1 MNYKKIAEDIL
12 NGVGGSDNVKHVTH
26 CFTRLRFV
34 LKDSTKAEKIKIE
47 HLEGVISIVES
58 GGQFQVVVG
67 TKVTKIYDE
76 LVQLLPDSVKEDVS
90 QNDDEDQND
99 SWGNRIIKAVTEMF
113 TPMVP
118 AIAASGL
125 LKGLLTIARIIAG
138 NYGVDITTNDTYVL
152 IMAATDAIFYF
163 MPLILAYTCAKV
175 FKANKFIAMALG
187 GTMCYPTVVT
197 LMTSKSAVTM
207 FGLAITKANY
217 ASTVIPII
225 IGVFILS
232 YVEKFLDKV
241 IPEIL
246 KIIFVP
252 GISLLVMVPA
262 TFMIFGPIGIYI
274 GNLISAIYS
283 WMMNVSP
290 ALCGAFVGGMWCI
303 FVVFGAHRALLPI
316 GINDVANLGRQNL
329 LAFAGAANFSQG
341 GAALG
346 VMLKTKNKDL
356 KTVAASSSISAALCG
371 ITEPAIYGCNLRLKK
386 PMICAVICGAVGG
399 AIMGIGGVYGDAF
412 ANNGVLTF
420 ATYASFGLRAF
431 IFFLIGNAIAF
442 VGAAVLTYIVGFEDD
457 LPTQTTSNHIEI
469 EENEDMVNEDEYDL
483 MIGSPIQGNVIKL
496 EDVNDEVFSSGAM
509 GKGVAIQPTLG
520 EVVAPED
527 CTINLIYPTL
537 HAIGLTLD
545 SGVEMIIHVGMDTVQ
560 LNGKYFKKHIEEGV
574 HVEKGTKIVS
584 FDIQG
589 IQKEGYDTIVPVVIC
604 NTNNYFEVTK
614 TNKKYVNLNEN
625 AILIKKE
632 EK

>member
-1 MNYKKIAEDIL
+1 MDYKKIAQEIL
-12 NGVGGSDNVKHVTH
+12 NGVGGSDNVKNVTH

-34 LKDSTKAEKIKIE
+34 LKDSHKAEKTKFE
-47 HLEGVISIVES
+47 HMEGVLSIVES
-58 GGQFQVVVG
+58 GGQFQVVIG
-67 TKVTKIYDE
+67 TKVTKIFDE
-76 LVQLLPDSVKEDVS
+76 LVQLLPDSLKEAAS
-90 QNDDEDQND
+90 QNGNEGQKE
-99 SWGNRIIKAVTEMF
+99 SWGSRIIKAVTDMF

-138 NYGVDITTNDTYVL
+138 NKGIDITTNDTYIL

-197 LMTSKSAVTM
+197 LMTSESAVTM
-207 FGLAITKANY
+207 FGLEITKANY

-225 IGVFILS
+225 IGVCILA
-232 YVEKFLDKV
+232 YIEKFLDKV
-241 IPEIL
+241 IPEVL

-262 TFMIFGPIGIYI
+262 TFMLFGPIGIYI
-274 GNLISAIYS
+274 GNFISAIYS
-283 WMMNVSP
+283 WMMDVSP
-290 ALCGAFVGGMWCI
+290 ALCGAFVGGMWCV
-303 FVVFGAHRALLPI
+303 FVIFGAHRALLPI

-346 VMLKTKNKDL
+346 VMLRTKNKDL

-386 PMICAVICGAVGG
+386 PMICAVICGAIGG
-399 AIMGIGGVYGDAF
+399 AIMGVGGVYGDAF

-420 ATYASFGLRAF
+420 ATYASFGMKAF

-442 VGAAVLTYIVGFEDD
+442 FGAAVLTYIVGFEDD
-457 LPTQTTSNHIEI
+457 LSAQKLSNDMEI
-469 EENEDMVNEDEYDL
+469 EENENIVNEDEYDL
-483 MIGSPIQGNVIKL
+483 IIGSPIQGSVLKL
-496 EDVNDEVFSSGAM
+496 EDVKDEVFSSGAM
-509 GKGVAIQPTLG
+509 GKGIAIQPTLG

-527 CTINLIYPTL
+527 CTVNLIYPTL

-545 SGVEMIIHVGMDTVQ
+545 SGVEIIIHVGMDTAE
-560 LNGKYFKKHIEEGV
+560 LHGKYFEKHIAEGV
-574 HVEKGTKIVS
+574 HIEKGTKIIS

-589 IQKEGYDTIVPVVIC
+589 IQKEGYDTIVSVVIG

-614 TNKKYVNLNEN
+614 TNKKYVALNEN

-632 EK
+632 DK